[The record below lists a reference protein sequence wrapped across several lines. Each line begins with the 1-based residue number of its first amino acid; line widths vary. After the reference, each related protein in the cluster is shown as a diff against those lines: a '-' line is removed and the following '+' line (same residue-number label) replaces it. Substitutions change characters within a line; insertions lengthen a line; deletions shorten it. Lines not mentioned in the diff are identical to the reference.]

1 MFKNIVCFPH
11 KLGQKKWGV
20 EKAPSLF
27 VDFLKNKSIN
37 NKSIAMNIHHVPCT
51 NNDFFLNNNLKN
63 LYNVNEEIPEYDF
76 RLNVGGDHS
85 MSIATVAYSLNKYPN
100 CKVIW
105 IDAHADINTY
115 EKSETKNMHGMPLAY
130 LSGLQN
136 DNRFGFLQKKLPLE
150 NLLYIGLRSIDPYEQ
165 EVIDKYNIKIITS
178 ENINENIENS
188 LEKIDNFIGKSFF
201 HLSFDVDS
209 IDPSVLYYTGTRVIN
224 GINKKAIM
232 HLLYFLT
239 QKKYL
244 GRQLMNMDLTEM
256 NPYIFGDPE
265 NETMNEMFEMVSMY
279 KINV

>member
-1 MFKNIVCFPH
+1 MELSTTMSHCTKVVSDSIFEIYKNTF
-11 KLGQKKWGV
+11 
-20 EKAPSLF
+20 SR
-27 VDFLKNKSIN
+27 N
-37 NKSIAMNIHHVPCT
+37 NKSENNAISNVCFYTEMNFK
-51 NNDFFLNNNLKN
+51 DSSKRKFLVSGNTFIRSYDAGTGEM
-63 LYNVNEEIPEYDF
+63 LYE
-76 RLNVGGDHS
+76 
-85 MSIATVAYSLNKYPN
+85 NKYPN